1 MAVSPRASRRSTQ
14 AVRTLILDAAERL
27 FETHGYAQTTMRAV
41 ATEAGISL
49 SVLYR
54 HFPGKEGL
62 FSATLL
68 APFLASF
75 EAFAAAWSDQI
86 ENPWDD
92 ERLVGEF
99 VRDLYGN
106 LAKHRPTLITLL
118 AAGENTDTRL
128 LDEVRQGLETGLADL
143 RLMAEHEADRRR
155 WFSPETV
162 RYSNTFVIAM
172 ITGIVLI
179 GPWLDPISTD
189 EPADELIRALTAMAL
204 HGMRLAPPTLPQLAP
219 RTGQPDTQKR

>member
-1 MAVSPRASRRSTQ
+1 MAPTPRASRRSTDT
-14 AVRTLILDAAERL
+14 VRKLIVEAAERL
-27 FETHGYAQTTMRAV
+27 FDTHGYAQTTMRAV
-41 ATEAGISL
+41 AAEAGISL

-54 HFPGKEGL
+54 QFPSKEVL

-75 EAFAAAWSDQI
+75 DEFAAAWSDQI

-99 VRDLYGN
+99 VRDLYTN
-106 LAKHRPTLITLL
+106 LVKHRHTLVTLL
-118 AAGENTDTRL
+118 SAGEGTENSALIGELHD
-128 LDEVRQGLETGLADL
+128 GLASGLAEL

-155 WFSPETV
+155 WFSAETV

-179 GPWLDPISTD
+179 GPWLGD
-189 EPADELIRALTAMAL
+189 EPEPAATADEPLIRALTAMAL
-204 HGMRLAPPTLPQLAP
+204 HGMRLAPPA
-219 RTGQPDTQKR
+219 

>member
-1 MAVSPRASRRSTQ
+1 MAVSPRAPRRSTE
-14 AVRTLILDAAERL
+14 AVRSLIVQAAERL
-27 FETHGYAQTTMRAV
+27 FDAHGYARTTMRAV
-41 ATEAGISL
+41 AAEAGISL

-54 HFPGKEGL
+54 QFPSKEGL

-68 APFLASF
+68 APFLSSF
-75 EAFAAAWSDQI
+75 DEFAAAWSDQI

-92 ERLVGEF
+92 TRLVGEF
-99 VRDLYGN
+99 VRDLYTN
-106 LAKHRPTLITLL
+106 LATHRHTLVTLL
-118 AAGENTDTRL
+118 AAGEGNDASTL
-128 LDEVRQGLETGLADL
+128 IDEVRHGLATGLAEL

-179 GPWLDPISTD
+179 GPWLAERTTD
-189 EPADELIRALTAMAL
+189 QPDDALIDALTAMAL
-204 HGMRLAPPTLPQLAP
+204 DGMRLAPAT
-219 RTGQPDTQKR
+219 